1 MRLER
6 PKRRLLMLTLLGT
19 VLTLILGAVDV
30 EMAAVRPPWNARVPR
45 SVIVSGGP
53 DQTASPV
60 KPRTILCMLKLFRNS
75 PAAPGRSNAEAHR
88 AL

>member
-6 PKRRLLMLTLLGT
+6 PKRRPLMLTLLGT
-19 VLTLILGAVDV
+19 VLALLLGAVDV
-30 EMAAVRPPWNARVPR
+30 EIAAVRPPWTAGVPR

-53 DQTASPV
+53 DQAASPV
-60 KPRTILCMLKLFRNS
+60 KPRTILCMLKLFRNA
-75 PAAPGRSNAEAHR
+75 PAAPGRSNAEARR